1 MKVEVVF
8 NFESLA
14 ASVAEVGGCIG
25 VLALDVAVQVVLT
38 ICLEPAQV
46 ASMVFN
52 NLGPWNFL
60 IRAQMFGHVL
70 VQVVLTLEL
79 LVAYMARER
88 LEASGLH
95 PMDGPE
101 VGGHGVGVSGHLGT
115 QVTLDP
121 APIVG
126 LEGVGG
132 HQVGAVAAVEAGV
145 ADSAYP
151 AHRPP
156 RDVIKNLPR
165 TPNLVPN
172 FTTPSYCAPATARS
186 RPISDNLHL
195 SIAEDKAEGNNGSL
209 SMAWVDFR

>member
-38 ICLEPAQV
+38 ICLEPVAWRGV
-46 ASMVFN
+46 ASVVFN

-101 VGGHGVGVSGHLGT
+101 VGGHGIGVAGHLGT

-145 ADSAYP
+145 ANSAYP
-151 AHRPP
+151 AHRPA

-172 FTTPSYCAPATARS
+172 FTTPSYCATPATARS

-195 SIAEDKAEGNNGSL
+195 SINKCGRQG
-209 SMAWVDFR
+209 RRK